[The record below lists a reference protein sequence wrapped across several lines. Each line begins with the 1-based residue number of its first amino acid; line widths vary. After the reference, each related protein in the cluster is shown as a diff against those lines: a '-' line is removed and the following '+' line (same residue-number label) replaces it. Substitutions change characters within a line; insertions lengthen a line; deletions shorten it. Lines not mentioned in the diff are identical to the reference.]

1 MHRVTLNFH
10 SGMGDTLIEVEI
22 EISNENGMFKLW
34 DKSQV
39 IVGCSITIIDR
50 NTIFVGDKYS
60 TIYVLTSLIKLKNQ
74 WTDYMESVVQL
85 VSFNSES
92 ERVSIFF
99 NQEHSFTFQICDIS
113 LPECQTGF
121 VYFFDFL
128 YRSHIFLHRNE

>member
-39 IVGCSITIIDR
+39 IVGCSITIIYR

-60 TIYVLTSLIKLKNQ
+60 TIYALTSLL
-74 WTDYMESVVQL
+74 
-85 VSFNSES
+85 
-92 ERVSIFF
+92 
-99 NQEHSFTFQICDIS
+99 
-113 LPECQTGF
+113 
-121 VYFFDFL
+121 
-128 YRSHIFLHRNE
+128 

>member
-1 MHRVTLNFH
+1 
-10 SGMGDTLIEVEI
+10 MGDTLIKVVMEVYNDN
-22 EISNENGMFKLW
+22 SMYKLLY
-34 DKSQV
+34 KAQV
-39 IVGCSITIIDR
+39 IVGCIRTRIGR

-85 VSFNSES
+85 VSFNSKS

-121 VYFFDFL
+121 VYFLNSCRYPTFSYIGMTNFIS
-128 YRSHIFLHRNE
+128 RRVS